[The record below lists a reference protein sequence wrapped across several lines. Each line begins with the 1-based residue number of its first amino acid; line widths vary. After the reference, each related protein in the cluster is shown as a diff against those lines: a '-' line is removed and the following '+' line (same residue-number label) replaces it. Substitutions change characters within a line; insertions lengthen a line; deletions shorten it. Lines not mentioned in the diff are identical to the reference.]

1 MDFRIEMRGP
11 SLDSRGS
18 YGAGETR
25 CRGVPERKA
34 LESCYACA
42 SVGVVVSGHFD
53 YRSPIGT
60 LTAVPGTILLGNFHE
75 EFAYR
80 YRDTSSVRR
89 AVVAF
94 GAGLLEEIADSC
106 GSDPR
111 FATAALSPSRRT
123 IHLYG
128 AIRRL
133 AAVEAP
139 LEETVFEVAAAALAT
154 GGNRPPGI
162 GAGQRRHVLD
172 VARYLDRAYAKPIT
186 LDAMAAMAQLSRF
199 HFIRAFRAVTG
210 ENPRQYLI
218 AARLRAAADRLL
230 DTHEPVTSIALN
242 VGFNDLSHFNATFR
256 RTFGMAPCAWR
267 GYGVPL
273 N

>member
-1 MDFRIEMRGP
+1 MDFQIEMRGP
-11 SLDSRGS
+11 SLGSRGS

-25 CRGVPERKA
+25 CRGVPDRRP

-42 SVGVVVSGHFD
+42 SVGVVVSGRFD
-53 YRSPIGT
+53 YRSPTGT
-60 LTAVPGTILLGNFHE
+60 LTAVPGTVLLGNSHE

-80 YRDTSSVRR
+80 YHDTASVRR

-94 GAGLLEEIADSC
+94 GTELLEEIADSC
-106 GSDPR
+106 GCDPR
-111 FATAALSPSRRT
+111 FATAALAPSRRT
-123 IHLYG
+123 THLYG

-133 AAVEAP
+133 AAVESP
-139 LEETVFEVAAAALAT
+139 LEETVFVVAAAALAT
-154 GGNRPPGI
+154 GGNKQPGI
-162 GAGQRRHVLD
+162 GAARRRHVLD

-186 LDAMAAMAQLSRF
+186 LDAMATMARLSRF

-230 DTHEPVTSIALN
+230 DTREPITAIALN

-256 RTFGMAPCAWR
+256 RTFGVAPCAWR
-267 GYGVPL
+267 SPTAFP
-273 N
+273 